1 MFFGCRSM
9 CEGKKP
15 FLCKRRW
22 LGKYETKL
30 SNFGTCFS
38 GLRMTARRERKR
50 VKEEDKRRRS
60 MDAQK
65 RNEMKLENVVLVVGW
80 KITRIVTLHN
90 WYYELCTTTSMALR
104 LCSLAVDNVSQGIFT
119 ITLGNN
125 GDNLHSYFFEI
136 NKKLKTDC
144 RLSEENFHRDKCNN
158 YILKYNLHFK
168 KKSILATTLGRVK
181 VLLKTQTC

>member
-1 MFFGCRSM
+1 M
-9 CEGKKP
+9 
-15 FLCKRRW
+15 
-22 LGKYETKL
+22 
-30 SNFGTCFS
+30 
-38 GLRMTARRERKR
+38 
-50 VKEEDKRRRS
+50 
-60 MDAQK
+60 K
-65 RNEMKLENVVLVVGW
+65 RNCLILELASLGWGWQQGERENEWKRKTRDGEVWMRNETKLENVVLVVGW

>member
-90 WYYELCTTTSMALR
+90 WYYELCTTTSMALPTTCHKAFLPLHWVIMVTIYTVTSLR
-104 LCSLAVDNVSQGIFT
+104 LI
-119 ITLGNN
+119 
-125 GDNLHSYFFEI
+125 
-136 NKKLKTDC
+136 
-144 RLSEENFHRDKCNN
+144 
-158 YILKYNLHFK
+158 
-168 KKSILATTLGRVK
+168 KS
-181 VLLKTQTC
+181 